1 MGLLDKIKQLASER
15 SVTIAEIERATGVNQ

>member
-1 MGLLDKIKQLASER
+1 MGLLDKKKQLASER